1 MCFLR
6 NRRIRSR
13 SLNFSVS
20 FLPIFLLF
28 FFLPAL
34 YTSCT
39 SRIIRLE
46 RKLGKEDAEFLY
58 QVDYIMTR
66 KERKIFLELPDS
78 EREQFKEDFWKRRD
92 PTPDTEE
99 NEFRTEYYNRLE
111 AANELFR
118 DERKE
123 GYLTDRG
130 RIYILFGPPQI
141 RDIHLIEDRDPLSPL
156 YMKCGEVWHYGRF
169 PVVFVDSNCTGNY
182 RLATYDLSPF
192 RNLDMSYGY
201 DVEYLHDLS
210 QRLALAQE
218 TFLEEK
224 DIFDFSLDVKKISIE
239 PNRAE
244 AMVMVEVPY
253 KGIWFKAE
261 DEWLKTT
268 LELHLELKDFE
279 GRLIWDYDGVYE
291 VKLRE
296 SELKEKRREKY
307 KIEVP
312 LSIEAGIPGLRQ
324 GKNKLSAVLKNRT
337 GDEELKKVI
346 EFDF

>member
-1 MCFLR
+1 MILSR
-6 NRRIRSR
+6 DWRRSGLWNLSI
-13 SLNFSVS
+13 S
-20 FLPIFLLF
+20 FLPVFLLLS
-28 FFLPAL
+28 FLPAL

-39 SRIIRLE
+39 SRIVRLE
-46 RKLGKEDAEFLY
+46 RKLGQEDAEFLY

-92 PTPDTEE
+92 PTPNTEE
-99 NEFRTEYYNRLE
+99 NEFRTEYYNRLD

-118 DERKE
+118 DEKEE

-130 RIYILFGPPQI
+130 RIFVLFGAPQN
-141 RDIHLIEDRDPLSPL
+141 REIHLSENRDPMSPL
-156 YMKCGEVWHYGRF
+156 YMKCGEVWYYGRF

-192 RNLDMSYGY
+192 RSLDLSYGH
-201 DVEYLHDLS
+201 DVEYLHDLNR
-210 QRLALAQE
+210 RLALAQE
-218 TFLEEK
+218 TFFEEK
-224 DIFDFSLDVKKISIE
+224 DIFDFSLDVKKTLIE
-239 PNRAE
+239 PKRAE
-244 AMVMVEVPY
+244 GIIVVEVPY

-261 DEWLKTT
+261 DEWLSTT
-268 LELHLELKDFE
+268 LELYLELKDFE
-279 GRLIWDYDGVYE
+279 DRLLWEHDGVYE

-312 LSIEAGIPGLRQ
+312 FTIEVSIPGFAQ
-324 GKNKLSAVLKNRT
+324 GKNKLNAVLKNRT
-337 GDEELKKVI
+337 GDDELKKVI
-346 EFDF
+346 EFNY

>member
-1 MCFLR
+1 MSIFGDWR
-6 NRRIRSR
+6 MRSR
-13 SLNFSVS
+13 FWNFS
-20 FLPIFLLF
+20 I
-28 FFLPAL
+28 FFLPVFLSFFLLPAI

-46 RKLGKEDAEFLY
+46 RKLGAEDARFLY

-99 NEFRTEYYNRLE
+99 NEFRTEYYKRLD

-130 RIYILFGPPQI
+130 RIFVLFGPPQY
-141 RDIHLIEDRDPLSPL
+141 REIHLTENRDPLSPL
-156 YMKCGEVWHYGRF
+156 YRKCGEVWYYGRF
-169 PVVFVDSNCTGNY
+169 PVVFVDSNCTGDY

-192 RNLDMSYGY
+192 SHLDLSYGH

-210 QRLALAQE
+210 RRLAVAQE

-224 DIFDFSLDVKKISIE
+224 GIFDFSLDVKKTLIE

-244 AMVMVEVPY
+244 GMILIEVPY
-253 KGIWFKAE
+253 EGIWFKAE

-268 LELHLELKDFE
+268 LELHLELKDLE
-279 GRLIWDYDGVYE
+279 GRLIWDYDDVYE

-296 SELKEKRREKY
+296 SALKEKQREKY

-312 LSIEAGIPGLRQ
+312 YTIEGDIAGLRQ
-324 GKNKLSAVLKNRT
+324 EKSKLHALLKNRT

-346 EFDF
+346 EFNF